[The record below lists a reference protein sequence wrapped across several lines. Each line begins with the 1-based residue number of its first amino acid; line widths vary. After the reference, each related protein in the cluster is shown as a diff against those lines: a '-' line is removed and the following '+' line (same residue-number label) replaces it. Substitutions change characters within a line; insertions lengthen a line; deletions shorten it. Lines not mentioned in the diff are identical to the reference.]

1 MGLCFELLLRRNTF
15 ERCFVNFASN
25 LQNQIVSR
33 KLSQTKLPTYRHVLL
48 SGIMNLEDNCD
59 YVYNTDQADSDQ
71 DGVGD
76 ACDNCPLAYNP
87 DQVVNNINFNRK
99 ALIQT

>member
-1 MGLCFELLLRRNTF
+1 
-15 ERCFVNFASN
+15 
-25 LQNQIVSR
+25 
-33 KLSQTKLPTYRHVLL
+33 
-48 SGIMNLEDNCD
+48 MNLEDNCD